1 MSEGVL
7 FSRRLEFSSLVPVF
21 KNVKERFLAK
31 NYRPVSLLS
40 VISKVFEKLVNN
52 RFVDY
57 LEKCSHFLFSSMDLG
72 LLNQLQ
78 IF

>member
-1 MSEGVL
+1 MESATAKYYC
-7 FSRRLEFSSLVPVF
+7 LVT
-21 KNVKERFLAK
+21 
-31 NYRPVSLLS
+31 LLS

-52 RFVDY
+52 RLVDH
-57 LEKCSHFLFSSMDLG
+57 LEKCGLFSDFSMVLG